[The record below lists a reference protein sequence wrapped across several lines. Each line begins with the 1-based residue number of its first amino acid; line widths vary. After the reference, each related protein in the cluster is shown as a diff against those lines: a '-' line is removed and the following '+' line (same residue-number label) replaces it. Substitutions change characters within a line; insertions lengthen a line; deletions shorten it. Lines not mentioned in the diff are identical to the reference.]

1 MALPIPHRLRAI
13 ALPESVKVP
22 QGALQNMFML
32 QKGASAHGL
41 LERSVGDTP
50 LEVQINELNR
60 VADFITAV
68 TPGATWG

>member
-22 QGALQNMFML
+22 QGALQ
-32 QKGASAHGL
+32 KRDSAHGL

-68 TPGATWG
+68 TPGATWGR

>member
-22 QGALQNMFML
+22 QGALQ
-32 QKGASAHGL
+32 KRDSAHGL

-50 LEVQINELNR
+50 LEVGVFRYSRYTRRHL
-60 VADFITAV
+60 
-68 TPGATWG
+68 G